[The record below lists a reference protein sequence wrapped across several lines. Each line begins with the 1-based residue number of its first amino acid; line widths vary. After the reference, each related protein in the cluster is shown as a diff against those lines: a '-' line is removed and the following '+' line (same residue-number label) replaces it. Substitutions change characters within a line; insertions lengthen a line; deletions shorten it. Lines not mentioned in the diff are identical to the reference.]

1 MEDGTLATL
10 ASSIT
15 NVSAVFALKGLEP
28 AFVLIPA
35 AILPNYRFVC
45 PAAPP
50 MSPFRPSFSIVFKFS
65 ING

>member
-28 AFVLIPA
+28 AFVLILA
-35 AILPNYRFVC
+35 ANLLIIDLSVMLHC
-45 PAAPP
+45 
-50 MSPFRPSFSIVFKFS
+50 
-65 ING
+65 